1 MSKID
6 QILLEKIDEICESF
20 DVPELQAPLRKL
32 ISKKINNEISEEHQH
47 ESIELILN
55 SLMENSNAD

>member
-6 QILLEKIDEICESF
+6 QILLEKIDEICQKN

-47 ESIELILN
+47 ENIELILN

>member
-1 MSKID
+1 
-6 QILLEKIDEICESF
+6 

-47 ESIELILN
+47 ENIELILN